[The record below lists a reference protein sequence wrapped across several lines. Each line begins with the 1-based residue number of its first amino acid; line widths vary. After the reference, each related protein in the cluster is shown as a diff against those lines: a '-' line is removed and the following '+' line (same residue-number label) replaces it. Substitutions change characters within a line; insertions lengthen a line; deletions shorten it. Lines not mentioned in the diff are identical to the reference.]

1 MTAPDIASFENKLAE
16 QGYQVA
22 TKSMEPSLVL
32 DDHTHD
38 VEILGLVTSGEIT
51 ITVKGEATRYGVG
64 DEFTMALGQLH
75 SEVIGPDGVSFVVG
89 RRAPEDNSSTRDDSR
104 G

>member
-1 MTAPDIASFENKLAE
+1 MTTPNVAAFEAKLAG

-38 VEILGLVTSGEIT
+38 VEILGLVTAGDIK
-51 ITVKGEATRYGVG
+51 ITVDGKARRYGVG
-64 DEFTMALGQLH
+64 DEFTMDLGQLH
-75 SEVIGPDGVSFVVG
+75 SELVGPEGVSFVVG
-89 RRAPEDNSSTRDDSR
+89 RRACEDNGGS
-104 G
+104 